1 MCIYVISDDIYFTT
15 GLEYFLAANGINLKC
30 YSYETWLT
38 IFRKESLTEK
48 DTVIIDVNLTSRHY
62 RLGMARNLGYFG
74 VNIALVIDFPLQ
86 IEKKEF
92 HPYWL
97 ISKKSGFKKFIPL
110 LREYVDNKTE
120 PCNQLSLKE
129 MLILKELSSGKSVI
143 FISRK
148 LNISVKT
155 VSSHKQNAVRK
166 LGMMKMNDMSLVC
179 YKEIL
184 NLFSDSLNNN
194 FSIQGRLPAAVMPG
208 VFGHFSHF
216 R

>member
-1 MCIYVISDDIYFTT
+1 MCIYVISDDIFFTN
-15 GLEYFLAANGINLKC
+15 GLEHFFTANGIVLKC
-30 YSYETWLT
+30 YSYETWSA
-38 IFRKESLTEK
+38 IFRKERLTSK
-48 DTVIIDVNLTSRHY
+48 DTVVIDIHFANPHS
-62 RLGMARNLGYFG
+62 RLGIAKSLGYFG
-74 VNIALVIDFPLQ
+74 VNIAFIIDFPLQ
-86 IEKKEF
+86 VEKKGF
-92 HPYWL
+92 YPYWL

-110 LREYVDNKTE
+110 LRESVDSQTA

-129 MLILKELSSGKSVI
+129 ILIMKELSSGKSVV

-166 LGMMKMNDMSLVC
+166 LGMMKMNDMSLLC

-184 NLFSDSLNNN
+184 TLFSGSVSNSFSVHGHLPVAAVPSVFGN
-194 FSIQGRLPAAVMPG
+194 FSY
-208 VFGHFSHF
+208 F